1 MTPSGTMKLVDIAQV
16 IRSKNAGPLQ
26 VTLDLLFAERAHYD
40 RALASPALSRAEIAR
55 RYGVQEAVVQI
66 VPYAAACAIKI
77 VLDRPVV
84 AGSPGDCDVYGA
96 QQHYPLLDITV

>member
-1 MTPSGTMKLVDIAQV
+1 MKLVDIAQV

-26 VTLDLLFAERAHYD
+26 VTLDLLFAERSHYE

-55 RYGVQEAVVQI
+55 RYGVQADVVQI

-77 VLDRPVV
+77 VLERPVV
-84 AGSPGDCDVYGA
+84 AGSPGDSDVYGA